1 MIHCLRVF
9 IVFLCVTLFWELNAC
24 TSGIR
29 DSVQKES
36 TVQWYNDTTA
46 LRRALNKAIEDAQVL
61 DESKVSHTLMPLD
74 ESVPEEEWIDA
85 NGTKMVLVLTMLKH
99 DALKYYAKDTFEL
112 NYESGIWVT
121 IPADWKRR
129 HAEFEGMDS
138 VESRMRMVQML
149 GMGVNSDL
157 GDIVEF
163 YADAKGLFRPAHDPD
178 ITTNT
183 SPIVFPESV
192 DSSVVIGVTNFRK
205 WFANQLSTAYKKDSA
220 LPWTQLGYTYDWH
233 EGATREG
240 LSEYIVSHQTKIIV
254 KRRIGSWTFIK
265 DLLKGE

>member
-1 MIHCLRVF
+1 MITRLKVF
-9 IVFLCVTLFWELNAC
+9 IVFLFITLLWAICAC
-24 TSGIR
+24 TPGLR

-36 TVQWYNDTTA
+36 AVQWYNDTTA

-61 DESKVSHTLMPLD
+61 DESKVSHTLMPID

-129 HAEFEGMDS
+129 RAEFEGMDS

-149 GMGVNSDL
+149 GMGINSNF

-163 YADAKGLFRPAHDPD
+163 YADAKKIFRPAYDPD
-178 ITTNT
+178 IKTNT
-183 SPIVFPESV
+183 SPITFPEGI
-192 DSSVVIGVTNFRK
+192 DSTVFIGVTNFRK
-205 WFANQLSTAYKKDSA
+205 WFASKLSTAYENTS
-220 LPWTQLGYTYDWH
+220 LPWTQMGYTYDWH
-233 EGATREG
+233 EGAQREG
-240 LSEYIVSHQTKIIV
+240 LSEYVVSHQTKIIV